1 MGELTSDL
9 NEMMTRDKCDERC
22 AITPLPPGESMKKY
36 AIQIAYDGTDFC
48 GWQIQR
54 GKGVHA
60 NLKPSIQGTL
70 ASAIKQMCGADVS
83 VVGSGRTDAGVHAS
97 GQVAHVSLETDR
109 YPPGNLL
116 KGLNG
121 ILPVSIQIHRLGQV
135 ADDFHAQRAALK
147 KQYSFYFHQGPCH
160 VPQLYPYTRWVR
172 RPLDGEK
179 MQEALQ
185 YLLGEHD
192 FLPFRAA
199 GAKDTGTVR
208 TLYEAEVTRLA
219 VPPPGCFDPDE
230 QFLWRVRLVG
240 SGFLKQMVR
249 GIAGTL
255 QQIGEG
261 RRAPSDMRDILQT
274 QDRQKVGPT
283 APARGL
289 WLDRVWY
296 PSHLGFDFLHSDP

>member
-1 MGELTSDL
+1 
-9 NEMMTRDKCDERC
+9 
-22 AITPLPPGESMKKY
+22 MKKY
-36 AIQIAYDGTDFC
+36 AMQIAYDGTDFC
-48 GWQIQR
+48 GWQIQK

-70 ASAIKQMCGADVS
+70 ADAIKQMCGAAVS

-97 GQVAHVSLETDR
+97 GQVAHFRLETDR
-109 YPPGNLL
+109 YTPENLL
-116 KGLNG
+116 KGLNS
-121 ILPVSIQIHRLGQV
+121 ILPSSIQIHRLGRV
-135 ADDFHAQRAALK
+135 PDDFHAQRAALK
-147 KQYSFYFHQGPCH
+147 KQYSFYFQQGLCQA
-160 VPQLYPYTRWVR
+160 PQLRPYTWWVR
-172 RPLDGEK
+172 RSLDGEM

-192 FLPFRAA
+192 FLPFRAS
-199 GAKDTGTVR
+199 GAKVTSTVR
-208 TLYEAEVTRLA
+208 TLYEADVTRLA
-219 VPPPGCFDPDE
+219 VPQPGCFDPE
-230 QFLWRVRLVG
+230 QQFLWRVRLVG

-255 QQIGEG
+255 QQIGNG
-261 RRAPSDMRDILQT
+261 RRSPLDMRNIMQT

-296 PSHLGFDFLHSDP
+296 PSHLGLDVLHSDP